1 MLKEKWVMSMLLL
14 LAPVAWAAHEYEWGD
29 LYVFSLNFIVMIPM
43 AAILGDFTEE
53 AAEVVGPT
61 YGGLLNA
68 TFGNAAEL
76 VVCFQ
81 ALRYGQISV
90 VQSMLIGSILSNLL
104 LVLGSSFLLGG
115 IKHHEQ
121 KFNASSAAANGAV
134 LLLSGLALLAPTPL
148 SDDSQSSKLLVV
160 SRISAIAMVAMYIQL
175 LVFQLWS
182 HKDMFDED
190 DAADVEKEIPTKIED
205 GTEYV
210 IQTEHHSMSISFSL
224 FGLGV
229 MTLLITFFSDYLVDS
244 ITGFTTAAHL
254 SKTFV
259 GLILLPIVGNVV
271 EHLTAISMAIKDKM
285 EIAMGIAVGSGTQ
298 VSMFVVPTVTL
309 FGWMIDQPMSLKF
322 PTFEITIYI
331 YSVVI
336 VAIIIARGTST
347 WIFGSMLVTMYL
359 MLATSVFFID
369 EVE

>member
-1 MLKEKWVMSMLLL
+1 MV
-14 LAPVAWAAHEYEWGD
+14 
-29 LYVFSLNFIVMIPM
+29 PM

-53 AAEVVGPT
+53 AAELVGDT

-81 ALRYGQISV
+81 ALRYGEIRV

-104 LVLGSSFLLGG
+104 LVLGCSFLFGG
-115 IKHHEQ
+115 MKYHEQ

-148 SDDSQSSKLLVV
+148 AASSEADKLLIV
-160 SRISAIAMVAMYIQL
+160 SRITAVAMVAMYIQL
-175 LVFQLWS
+175 LVFQLWT
-182 HKDMFDED
+182 HKDMFDEPEGD
-190 DAADVEKEIPTKIED
+190 EIEAGTPDIPKKVGGAGDELNKTLSHDFKSATSVRKEEPKDENTL
-205 GTEYV
+205 
-210 IQTEHHSMSISFSL
+210 SL
-224 FGLGV
+224 CCSLSGLAV

-244 ITGFTTAAHL
+244 INGFTTAANL
-254 SKTFV
+254 SPTFV

-271 EHLTAISMAIKDKM
+271 EHLTAISMAMKDKM

-309 FGWMIDQPMSLKF
+309 FGWVIGKPMTLMF

-331 YSVVI
+331 FSVVI

-359 MLATSVFFID
+359 MLALTVFFMD
-369 EVE
+369 